1 MPKDESSKSSA
12 RTVAAIVAVVFLI
25 EAAVMSG
32 LVRLTGDGGTSLSVV
47 VLDAALLSLITAP
60 IIYYLVRAPVRREL
74 ERRLEAE
81 TRAETMGRLAVLDPL
96 TRTLNRRG
104 ITVALLEAMAY
115 AERYEHPLTVA
126 LADIDHF
133 KLVNDRFGHEA
144 GDRVLEGLAEIF
156 LDTVRQSDRVGRFGG
171 EEFLFVFP
179 ETTLEA
185 SEPIVERIRARV
197 SERRF
202 SIPSGAIAV
211 TISIGMTQF
220 EHSEEHGRLLSRVD
234 QTMYEAKRNGRNLVV
249 MSDRRP
255 RLARSS

>member
-1 MPKDESSKSSA
+1 MRKEESSKSSA
-12 RTVAAIVAVVFLI
+12 WTVAAIVATIFLV
-25 EAAVMSG
+25 ELAVMSG
-32 LVRLTGDGGTSLSVV
+32 LVRLTGDWETSFSLV
-47 VLDAALLSLITAP
+47 VLDAAILSLITAP
-60 IIYYLVRAPVRREL
+60 IIYHLVRVPVRREL

-115 AERYEHPLTVA
+115 AERYQHPLTVA

-156 LDTVRQSDRVGRFGG
+156 FDTVRQSDRVGRYGG

-185 SEPIVERIRARV
+185 SQPIVERIRARA

-202 SIPSGAIAV
+202 PVSSGVIAV
-211 TISIGMTQF
+211 TVSIGVTQF
-220 EHSEEHGRLLSRVD
+220 EPSEEHGLLLSRVD
-234 QTMYEAKRNGRNLVV
+234 QAMYEAKRNGRNLVV
-249 MSDRRP
+249 ATDRRP
-255 RLARSS
+255 RLRAM

>member
-1 MPKDESSKSSA
+1 LPKDESSKSSA
-12 RTVAAIVAVVFLI
+12 QTVVAIVATVFLI

-32 LVRLTGDGGTSLSVV
+32 LVRLIGETRTSFALV
-47 VLDAALLSLITAP
+47 VLDAALLSVITAP

-81 TRAETMGRLAVLDPL
+81 TRAETMGRLAVLDAL
-96 TRTLNRRG
+96 TGTLNRRG
-104 ITVALLEAMAY
+104 IMVALLEAMAY

-126 LADIDHF
+126 LADIDRF
-133 KLVNDRFGHEA
+133 KQVNDRFGHEA

-156 LDTVRQSDRVGRFGG
+156 RDTVRQSDQVGRYGG

-185 SEPIVERIRARV
+185 SQPIVERIRARA

-202 SIPSGAIAV
+202 HISSGAIAV
-211 TISIGMTQF
+211 TVSIGVTQF
-220 EHSEEHGRLLSRVD
+220 EPSEEHGRLLSRVD
-234 QTMYEAKRNGRNLVV
+234 QAMYQAKRSGRNLVV
-249 MSDRRP
+249 VTDRRP
-255 RLARSS
+255 RLRAL